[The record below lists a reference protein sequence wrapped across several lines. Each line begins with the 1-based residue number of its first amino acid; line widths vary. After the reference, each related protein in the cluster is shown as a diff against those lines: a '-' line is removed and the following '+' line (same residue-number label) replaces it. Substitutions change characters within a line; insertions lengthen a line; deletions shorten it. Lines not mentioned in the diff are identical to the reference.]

1 MTIIVNLPK
10 WSMGLEEGTIV
21 RWLKAQGDRVVAGEP
36 LVEVETAK
44 TTQEIETPATG
55 ILASIL
61 VQEGEDV
68 PVNTALAIIEPE

>member
-1 MTIIVNLPK
+1 
-10 WSMGLEEGTIV
+10 MGLEEGTIV